1 MSGIFNHLFDLNHDG
16 KVSEL
21 EKILGTAAFAA
32 AMDEEKKRKEE
43 ADSEYSGIGWNNK
56 LDNWKKK

>member
-1 MSGIFNHLFDLNHDG
+1 
-16 KVSEL
+16 VSEL